1 MEVTFGKMQVQMS
14 QRMQRHPRLAKLT
27 ARIFGYTLVGNYAR
41 ALSFKKLLRQLPME
55 SFRNIL
61 DLGCGYGEY
70 AFMLAEALPK
80 ATITALDINAAAIA
94 DIRRLAAGHHIDN
107 LKTHQGP
114 IETLRGCDGAFDFI
128 FSVDVFEHIRE
139 EEMPFTEA
147 SRLLRPG
154 GYLLVK
160 IPNREQLTLLPE
172 RWFEEHHH
180 WLEEEHIGQV
190 YDLEGLKA
198 RMEKEGF
205 SVVYA
210 AYGDGWWS
218 RLGWEVGYLSRKA
231 GPLLQLLFLPLAKL
245 MVLAGHWSGQKQRGN
260 TIQVIGQKRQLHG

>member
-14 QRMQRHPRLAKLT
+14 RRMQRYPRLAKL
-27 ARIFGYTLVGNYAR
+27 ARRIFGYTLVGNYAR
-41 ALSFKKLLRQLPME
+41 ALSFKRLLQQLPLQ

-70 AFMLAEALPK
+70 SFMLAEALPR
-80 ATITALDINAAAIA
+80 ANVTALDINAEAVA
-94 DIRRLAAGHHIDN
+94 DIRRLAGRHGLGNLETHHGPMESLAG
-107 LKTHQGP
+107 
-114 IETLRGCDGAFDFI
+114 RDGSYDFI

-139 EEMPFTEA
+139 EEMPFA
-147 SRLLRPG
+147 QAYQKLSPG

-160 IPNREQLTLLPE
+160 IPNREQLTILPE
-172 RWFEEHHH
+172 DWFEDHHH

-190 YDLEGLKA
+190 YALEGLKE

-205 SVVYA
+205 RVVYA

-218 RLGWEVGYLSRKA
+218 RLGWEIGYLSRKA
-231 GPLLQLLFLPLAKL
+231 GPVVQLLFLPLAKL
-245 MVLAGHWSGQKQRGN
+245 LVWIGHWAGAGERGN
-260 TIQVIGQKRQLHG
+260 TIQVIGQKSTGQ